1 MSFDL
6 HPVFNIDLSGPEN
19 QLRDKINGNDR
30 GSFMKRIIASLMVA
44 ATLGACTG
52 STGKDNPFQ
61 EDPEESTDT
70 GDTGTDGTDGTD
82 GGTIAVPAGTVPD
95 ELSVNLADISQPGGG
110 TITVAIQSLDGTPLQ
125 NTFTRN
131 AALDTGGYLAYS
143 AQEDALDRMF
153 VALAATSLDNSV
165 IAGVASDGGQFNR
178 YFGGGFYER
187 NGNFTP
193 PEIGNGPGEGQV
205 SYAGRY
211 AAVTNIGT
219 QTGDG
224 LIPVPANPDPTV
236 SLPDLP
242 REPFRVEGTI
252 FLNANFVDNAV
263 NGEISDRLLINADG
277 GGTTVLD
284 DVTLVVAPIDSNGEF
299 YGDAETSAGGG
310 VGNYGG
316 IFGGDDASSVAG
328 LVRLEGHIDN
338 IDNEIEHGVFVL
350 TQCSQPGDSPICDI
364 VAPSP

>member
-1 MSFDL
+1 
-6 HPVFNIDLSGPEN
+6 
-19 QLRDKINGNDR
+19 
-30 GSFMKRIIASLMVA
+30 MKRIIASLMVA
-44 ATLGACTG
+44 ATLGACVG

-61 EDPEESTDT
+61 EDPEDSTGT
-70 GDTGTDGTDGTD
+70 GDGSTDGT
-82 GGTIAVPAGTVPD
+82 GGTGGGSVGDGVADPAGTVPD
-95 ELSVNLADISQPGGG
+95 ELSVNLADVSTPGGN

-153 VALAATSLDNSV
+153 VALAATSFDNSV
-165 IAGVASDGGQFNR
+165 MAGVASDGGQFNR

-219 QTGDG
+219 VNGDG
-224 LIPVPANPDPTV
+224 LIDVPPNPDPNV

-242 REPFRVEGTI
+242 REPYRVEGTI

-277 GGTTVLD
+277 GGTTALE
-284 DVTLVVAPIDSNGEF
+284 DVTLIVAPIDANGEF
-299 YGDAETSAGGG
+299 YGDAEIADDAPNNPGAT

-316 IFGGDDASSVAG
+316 IFGGDGASSVAG
-328 LVRLEGHIDN
+328 LVRLAGHIDSV
-338 IDNEIEHGVFVL
+338 DNEIEHGVFVL